1 MGVLNFFE
9 HSKAHTQ
16 SLVQPD
22 DKPFESKAEREIF
35 VRSIG
40 DHYVANLELN
50 LSERELNKMSITDGA
65 EMWRLFVLFR
75 HKMSIDDPSILE
87 EDDRRLDRLAHSIA
101 SKVMN
106 AKELYC
112 IYSTITGEPYLFSD
126 TIPFGEKYI
135 CTPPDIRFATPCF
148 LEYMKEKYPKDIFEF
163 KKIENGENGDGI
175 KTFISKCVHINGA
188 CGYEINSEYA
198 AVDSEFVEIP
208 RIAIPEDVNPDLM
221 KWMILLSQIETIASE
236 DDRLIYNLYF
246 GFFSRE
252 ILDAKFLVPVK
263 ENGDKIWGY
272 PILPGKFDRQAVAIF
287 TDMHRF
293 NEYYKG
299 WNYRLASISD
309 IISNYDVIIN
319 NTSHPKLGFY
329 IGEQTYSDILNRAMN
344 SIAE

>member
-9 HSKAHTQ
+9 YSKTHSK

-22 DKPFESKAEREIF
+22 DKPVLTKAEREVF

-40 DHYVANLELN
+40 DHYVANLELD

-75 HKMSIDDPSILE
+75 HKMSIKDPSILE
-87 EDDRRLDRLAHSIA
+87 EDDRRIDRLAHFLST
-101 SKVMN
+101 KVMN

-112 IYSTITGEPYLFSD
+112 IYSKLTGEPYLFSD
-126 TIPFGEKYI
+126 TVPLGDRYL
-135 CTPPDIRFATPCF
+135 CTPPDIRFVTPCYI
-148 LEYMKEKYPKDIFEF
+148 EYMLEKYPKDIFEF
-163 KKIENGENGDGI
+163 RKIENGESGQGI
-175 KTFISKCVHINGA
+175 RNFISKCVYINGA
-188 CGYEINSEYA
+188 CGYEINSEFA

-208 RIAIPEDVNPDLM
+208 RVDIPDDVNPDLM
-221 KWMILLSQIETIASE
+221 KWMILLSQIETIATE
-236 DDRLIYNLYF
+236 DERLIYNLYF
-246 GFFSRE
+246 GLFSKE
-252 ILDAKFLVPVK
+252 ILEARFLVPVK
-263 ENGDKIWGY
+263 EDDDKIWGY

-293 NEYYKG
+293 NEYYSG
-299 WNYRLASISD
+299 WKYRLASLSD

-329 IGEQTYSDILNRAMN
+329 IGEQTYLDIINRAKN
-344 SIAE
+344 EE